1 MEHSTSTTPCEPIA
15 IIGIGCRLPGQAS
28 SPSKLWDLLINN
40 ATGYGPVPPSR
51 YNAAGYYH
59 PDADRPGSI
68 NSTGG
73 YSIQEDIHAFENV
86 FFGINN
92 LEATSMDPQQRKLL
106 EVTYEALENAGI
118 PQEKMHGSN
127 TGVYVGNFTND
138 FLNMQYKDPEYSS
151 RYTATG
157 TGLAV
162 LANRITHCF
171 DLRGPSHV
179 IDTACSSSL
188 YALHS
193 ACLALDAGDCD
204 AAVVA
209 AANLIQSPEEQMVA
223 VKAGVLSP
231 DAMCHTFDE
240 KANGY
245 ARAEGVSAVYLKRLG
260 DALRDGDPVRSVIR
274 GTAVNGN
281 GRTPGISQPSVEG
294 QRAVIRAAYRRAG
307 LDPGETDY
315 VEAHGTGTKVGDPTE
330 VEAISGVFQHRTGRP
345 TLVGGVKPNL
355 GHSEGASGL
364 SGLIKI
370 ILALENK
377 IIPATVGVKVIN
389 PRIKCREWNV
399 DIVTANQVWPVSR
412 APRASVNSF
421 GFGGSNSHAI
431 VEAWEAGLLTNGYGE
446 SPVEEDSDRLY
457 FLPLSARSEMSL
469 RQMASDLAEFVSHS
483 AQPIPINDLAYT
495 LSCRRSK
502 MATRGFFIESQAS
515 LNKGLDMS
523 NLRLRG
529 LDNEEPISLCFVY
542 TGQGTQWAG
551 MAKELLSLS
560 SVFRRAISF
569 LDSCLRA
576 LHPKEAP
583 AWTLEGIL
591 RGDEN
596 CDISAAEISQPLCTA
611 VQIALTDMLKDW
623 GVFPETVV
631 GHSSGE
637 IGAAYAIGAI
647 DARQAI
653 FAAYFRGAVVAEVS
667 AEGSM
672 VAVGLGKYQAQAIVE
687 ECGLTK
693 SVIVACANSPES
705 ATVSGDADAIGS
717 LLKVFQKRDIWARKL
732 MTGGTAY
739 HSQHMKPVGPRYE
752 ALLKRYW
759 YLTDGQANGH
769 VNEQVNGHINGYL
782 NDSSDGHVNDH
793 DNGSVNGYVNGNVDG
808 HVSEKVNGYA
818 NGQLDGQSDT
828 PTPSVTMI
836 STATGGPISISQVG
850 TPKYWR
856 TNLESPV
863 QFDAA
868 IKIILEKGS
877 YDLIELGPHSALQL
891 PIKQTASVMKQNRY
905 TYNSA
910 LIRHQDAQVA
920 TLQLVGSLFL
930 HGHDELQYRK
940 MFADTPQPH
949 VLVDLP
955 PYPWDYSSPTLW
967 TEPRASVEFRHRKYP
982 RHELLGSQVSGGNTS
997 GVTWRNILDLNE
1009 AKWLTHHCLGAWV
1022 FFPAAAYIAMTVEAM
1037 CQVAGLKLED
1047 SPGVELRDLNFVKAL
1062 DMDPKKKSSV
1072 EIFSQMR
1079 PMAISSVTNSD
1090 TWWKFSVVSIDGDSR
1105 ATLHM
1110 NAAVRLADSSPC
1122 IDRKLNLERSKMQK
1136 DAVRVW
1142 YDRFLQVGLNW
1153 GPRFAVMEEIF
1164 RDRARTAPIAASTT
1178 HLQRGDRF
1186 CRYIAHPIS
1195 IDAMLQTSFIV
1206 TTGGWLSKLRATVP
1220 VAMDSVYVAPPS
1232 ALDMDTNKPWYV
1244 DTKSEVVGSG
1254 THRIDAELFNSSGEV
1269 LIRMSQARCI
1279 AYQGNRQAENTEK
1292 RNPLLR
1298 AAWKPDLSALTNW
1311 GLDNYLE
1318 HFTRGYGSNKA
1329 TNDVLCL
1336 VGVLDL
1342 ACHQR
1347 CNSNILELGSQT
1359 EISESVRGVL
1369 GVDSSFRRYKSYH
1382 RGVLVNGDLVG
1393 VGGFS
1398 ETKDEQNSDQIPQ
1411 DKKFDIVIV
1420 PSVGLWTPDI
1430 VSRLAPGATVITIGD
1445 VPSDGVTWTKTI
1457 RGSDSFPVTVGTIKD
1472 IVSQRKIIKIPTVV
1486 VTRDEKITTL
1496 DIKLQKILQE
1506 HLGSLVSIV
1515 SLSQV
1520 SPATVPD
1527 RAFVVSALEQQKPL
1541 LTSMTE
1547 REMTLLKNITDRVA
1561 KIVWVVNGG
1570 FIDGKKPEFAPVL
1583 GLSRALMLEQPSLQ
1597 FAVLDV
1603 GDESASSGESLHN
1616 IVKVLDRL
1624 IYEKEPDFEF
1634 AQRDGVLHISRWEPD
1649 ERLNETFRL
1658 KQNNETMNL
1667 SLAMAGRCKLDIKD
1681 PGHMDTIQFV
1691 QEDYSTS
1698 LHPDYVE
1705 VSVKSVGINAKDLY
1719 AISAKVDTKDATC
1732 SCECAGI
1739 ITAVGDNVSEFEIG
1753 DRVVAMAPSHFATVE
1768 RLPEW
1773 AVLKLRDEE
1782 DFTTASTIPLVFST
1796 VIYALHHRANL
1807 QPGESVLIH
1816 SAAGGVGM
1824 AAIQYAKH
1832 LGAKIFATVGN
1843 ETKKSYLVENNG
1855 LDPAHI
1861 FTSRNSSFLPAIIKA
1876 TSGQGVDVVLNSLTG
1891 DLMRSSF
1898 EACADFGRFI
1908 DIGKRDILDHGLLDM
1923 STFGR
1928 NVSFMAFDLS
1938 NLYLS
1943 KNHTH
1948 HRLWKTLLKES
1959 LELVR
1964 ANIFEPCS
1972 PIKTFEASDI
1982 TDAFRHFSLGTR
1994 LGKVTVSFHD
2004 PNTKIRVIP
2013 KKYETAFS
2021 AQKSYLMIG
2030 GLGGLGR
2037 SISKWMISCGAR
2049 RFIFLSRS
2057 GTDKSEAKDLVDD
2070 LQAQGA
2076 HIIVIRGDVCR
2087 YEDVERAVE
2096 AADCPIG
2103 GVNQAS
2109 MALNEAIWSDMP
2121 HNAWYTTMGPKVQG
2135 TWNLHNALRKNGR
2148 DSQLDFFVMTSSI
2161 SGTIGTATESNY
2173 CAANSFLDAFARY
2186 RNHLGLPAISIGYG
2200 MISEVGYLHEHPDIE
2215 ALMKRG
2221 GVHPINEDELIQ
2233 IMNMALVNQEPCT
2246 WDFRYDHLAG
2256 SHILTG
2262 VEFTSLREQR
2272 ERGFEGDNHVLA
2284 DPRAA
2289 LFTASFAR
2297 GAAGE
2302 GKSETQ
2308 KAAAHL
2314 LGDIAQALRDNQSVE
2329 SSLDA
2334 LRAVVSKK
2342 ISNLILLPEND
2353 LKADQPLGDSGLDS
2367 MLAAEFR
2374 TFIFRMFEV
2383 DIPFVVLLKRSTT
2396 VNHLVDMIA
2405 QGLRASA

>member
-1 MEHSTSTTPCEPIA
+1 
-15 IIGIGCRLPGQAS
+15 
-28 SPSKLWDLLINN
+28 
-40 ATGYGPVPPSR
+40 
-51 YNAAGYYH
+51 
-59 PDADRPGSI
+59 
-68 NSTGG
+68 
-73 YSIQEDIHAFENV
+73 
-86 FFGINN
+86 
-92 LEATSMDPQQRKLL
+92 MDPQQRKLL
-106 EVTYEALENAGI
+106 EVTYEALENAGV
-118 PQEKMHGSN
+118 PLETVRGSN

-138 FLNMQYKDPEYSS
+138 YLNMQYKDPEYAS

-179 IDTACSSSL
+179 IDTACSSLL

-209 AANLIQSPEEQMVA
+209 AANLIQSPGQQMVA

-240 KANGY
+240 SANGY

-307 LDPGETDY
+307 LDPGDTDY

-330 VEAISGVFQHRTGRP
+330 VEAISGGFQHRTGRP

-364 SGLIKI
+364 SDVIKV

-377 IIPATVGVKVIN
+377 ILPATVGVKVVN
-389 PRIKCREWNV
+389 PRIKCKEWNV
-399 DIVTANQVWPVSR
+399 DIVTANQAWQGSR
-412 APRASVNSF
+412 APRASINSF

-431 VEAWEAGLLTNGYGE
+431 VEAWEADLLTNGYGE
-446 SPVEEDSDRLY
+446 SSIEEDSGRLY
-457 FLPLSARSEMSL
+457 FLPLSARSETSL
-469 RQMASDLAEFVSHS
+469 RQMASDLAESVSHS
-483 AQPIPINDLAYT
+483 AQPIPINDLSYT

-502 MATRGFFIESQAS
+502 MATRGFFIECQAS
-515 LNKGLDMS
+515 LDKGLDMS
-523 NLRLRG
+523 NLNVQS
-529 LDNEEPISLCFVY
+529 LDNEEPFPLCFVY

-560 SVFRRAISF
+560 RVFRKAISY

-576 LHPKEAP
+576 LHPNDAP

-596 CDISAAEISQPLCTA
+596 RDISAAEISQPLCTA

-637 IGAAYAIGAI
+637 IGAAYATGAI
-647 DARQAI
+647 NARQAI

-672 VAVGLGKYQAQAIVE
+672 VAVGLAQYQAKAIVE
-687 ECGLTK
+687 ECGFTE

-705 ATVSGDADAIGS
+705 TTVSGDADAIDS
-717 LLKVFQKRDIWARKL
+717 LLKVFQNRGIWARKL
-732 MTGGTAY
+732 ITGGIAY
-739 HSQHMKPVGPRYE
+739 HSHHMKAVGPRYE

-759 YLTDGQANGH
+759 NLTDGQVRGQVNG
-769 VNEQVNGHINGYL
+769 QVNGHINGYP
-782 NDSSDGHVNDH
+782 NGSSDGHVNDN
-793 DNGSVNGYVNGNVDG
+793 DSA
-808 HVSEKVNGYA
+808 SVNGYA
-818 NGQLDGQSDT
+818 NGQVDGQSDT

-836 STATGGPISISQVG
+836 STATGGPISTSEVG
-850 TPKYWR
+850 IPKYWR
-856 TNLESPV
+856 SNLESPV

-868 IKIILEKGS
+868 IKIILEQGS
-877 YDLIELGPHSALQL
+877 YHLIELGPHSALQL
-891 PIKQTASVMKQNRY
+891 PMKQTSSVMKQSRY

-910 LIRHQDAQVA
+910 LIRHQDAQLT

-930 HGHDELQYRK
+930 HGHDELQHHK
-940 MFADTPQPH
+940 LFADNPQPH

-982 RHELLGSQVSGGNTS
+982 RHELLGSQVSGGNTA

-1009 AKWLTHHCLGAWV
+1009 AEWLTHHCLGAWV
-1022 FFPAAAYIAMTVEAM
+1022 LFPAAAYIAMTVEAM
-1037 CQVAGLKLED
+1037 CQVAGLELED

-1062 DMDPKKKSSV
+1062 DMDLKKKPSV
-1072 EIFSQMR
+1072 EIFSEMR
-1079 PMAISSVTNSD
+1079 PMAVSSVTNSG

-1122 IDRKLNLERSKMQK
+1122 IDREIRLDRSKMQK
-1136 DAVRVW
+1136 DAVRIW

-1178 HLQRGDRF
+1178 NLQRGDRF

-1206 TTGGWLSKLRATVP
+1206 TTGGWVNKLRATVP
-1220 VAMDSVYVAPPS
+1220 VALDSVYVAPPS

-1244 DTKSEVVGSG
+1244 DTKSEVVGFG

-1269 LIRMSQARCI
+1269 MIRMSQGRCI
-1279 AYQGNRQAENTEK
+1279 AYQGNRQAENTEQ
-1292 RNPLLR
+1292 RSPLLR
-1298 AAWKPDLSALTNW
+1298 AAWKPDLTALTAW
-1311 GLDNYLE
+1311 GHDNYLE
-1318 HFTRGYGSNKA
+1318 HFTRVYGSKKM

-1342 ACHQR
+1342 ACHQH

-1359 EISESVRGVL
+1359 QISESVRDVL

-1393 VGGFS
+1393 VGVFP
-1398 ETKDEQNSDQIPQ
+1398 ETRDEQDSNQVPQ

-1430 VSRLAPGATVITIGD
+1430 VSRLTPGATVITIGD
-1445 VPSDGVTWTKTI
+1445 VPTDGVTWTKTI
-1457 RGSDSFPVTVGTIKD
+1457 SGSNSFPVTVGTID
-1472 IVSQRKIIKIPTVV
+1472 GLVSPRKVIKTPTVV
-1486 VTRDEKITTL
+1486 VTRDEKITPL
-1496 DIKLQKILQE
+1496 DIMLQKILQE
-1506 HLGSLVSIV
+1506 YLGSLISIV

-1527 RAFVVSALEQQKPL
+1527 RAFVVSTLEQQKPL
-1541 LTSMTE
+1541 LTNINE
-1547 REMTLLKNITDRVA
+1547 YEMALLKNITDRVA

-1570 FIDGKKPEFAPVL
+1570 FIDGKRPDFAPVL
-1583 GLSRALMLEQPSLQ
+1583 GLSRTLMLEQPSLQ

-1603 GDESASSGESLHN
+1603 DDDSASSEETLRN

-1624 IYEKEPDFEF
+1624 IHKKEPDFEF
-1634 AQRDGVLHISRWEPD
+1634 AQRDGTLHISRWEPD
-1649 ERLNETFRL
+1649 VRLNENFRL
-1658 KQNNETMNL
+1658 KQNNKTMDL

-1681 PGHMDTIQFV
+1681 PGHMDTIHFV
-1691 QEDYSTS
+1691 QEDYSTP

-1719 AISAKVDTKDATC
+1719 VISAKVDTKDATC
-1732 SCECAGI
+1732 SCECAGV
-1739 ITAVGDNVSEFEIG
+1739 ITAVGDNVSEFKIG

-1773 AVLKLRDEE
+1773 AVLEIRDEE
-1782 DFTTASTIPLVFST
+1782 DLTTASTIPLVFST

-1832 LGAKIFATVGN
+1832 LGAKVFATVGN
-1843 ETKKSYLVENNG
+1843 ESKKSYLVEKYG
-1855 LDPAHI
+1855 LHPTHI
-1861 FTSRNSSFLPAIIKA
+1861 FSSRNSSFLPAIMEA
-1876 TSGQGVDVVLNSLTG
+1876 TSGQGVDIVLNSLTG
-1891 DLMRSSF
+1891 DLLRSSF
-1898 EACADFGRFI
+1898 EVCANFGRFI
-1908 DIGKRDILDHGLLDM
+1908 NIGKRDILDHGLLDM
-1923 STFGR
+1923 STFTR

-1943 KNHTH
+1943 KNHSH
-1948 HRLWKTLLKES
+1948 HRLWKALLTES

-1964 ANIFEPCS
+1964 AKICEPCF

-1994 LGKVTVSFHD
+1994 LGKVTVSFQD

-2013 KKYETAFS
+2013 KKYETTFS
-2021 AQKSYLMIG
+2021 PQKCYLMVG

-2037 SISKWMISCGAR
+2037 SISMWMMSCGAR

-2057 GTDKSEAKDLVDD
+2057 GTDKPEAKDLADD
-2070 LQAQGA
+2070 LQEQGA
-2076 HIIVIRGDVCR
+2076 HIIVIRGNVCH
-2087 YEDVERAVE
+2087 YEDVERVVE
-2096 AADCPIG
+2096 VADRPIG
-2103 GVNQAS
+2103 GVIQAS

-2121 HNAWYTTMGPKVQG
+2121 YNAWHTTMGPKVQG
-2135 TWNLHNALRKNGR
+2135 TWNLHNVLRKYGR

-2233 IMNMALVNQEPCT
+2233 IMNIALVNQRPCT
-2246 WDFRYDHLAG
+2246 WDSRYDHLAG

-2262 VEFTSLREQR
+2262 VEFTSLQEQR

-2308 KAAAHL
+2308 NAAAHL
-2314 LGDIAQALRDNQSVE
+2314 PGDIARALRDNQSVE

-2342 ISNLILLPEND
+2342 ISNLILLPEAD
-2353 LKADQPLGDSGLDS
+2353 LKADQPLGDSVLDS

-2383 DIPFVVLLKRSTT
+2383 DVPFVVLLKRSTT